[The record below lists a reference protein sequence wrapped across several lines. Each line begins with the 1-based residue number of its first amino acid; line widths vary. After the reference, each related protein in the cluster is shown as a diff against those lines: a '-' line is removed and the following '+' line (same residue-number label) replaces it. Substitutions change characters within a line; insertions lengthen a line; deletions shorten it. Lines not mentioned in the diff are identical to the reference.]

1 MLKYCALLPVLVLA
15 FACGSSDDGDD
26 QGALGTGGT
35 RAIGVTGGSAGS
47 STIGVGGGSSSGG
60 SQGSGASSGTSSTIL
75 PETAE
80 TLRKKAC
87 AARTGEAEV
96 LPTVLQLVVDSSFSM
111 NDRPRNS
118 NETKWDITSDAL
130 ETAIDG
136 LPSTT
141 AVGMLFYPNR
151 STQAGR
157 PEDEPRDIRECVN
170 VDAMIPIETLA
181 EDGSAHRRELARAI
195 EDAGPNGSTPTHDAY
210 RYAYQNGMLAS
221 DLTGNRFMLLITDGA
236 PTFALQCT
244 GGGGPNDPQPTQP
257 IIDDIRA
264 AREEGVRTFIIGSP
278 GSESVNGVDVRAWLA
293 EAAVRGGTARS
304 GCSLNGPDYCH
315 IDLSQNADFA
325 GALNAAFARIL
336 GQIISCSF
344 ELPDPPPGEVLNTEQ
359 INVIYSSGSGGTETL
374 LGRNEDPNCT
384 EGWQLDDSNKLT
396 LCPATCDL
404 VKANP
409 QARIELLF
417 GCDTVDVEPVR

>member
-1 MLKYCALLPVLVLA
+1 MLKYCALLPVVVVA

-26 QGALGTGGT
+26 KALGTGGT
-35 RAIGVTGGSAGS
+35 AAIGVGATGSGMIPIGGSGNA
-47 STIGVGGGSSSGG
+47 GG
-60 SQGSGASSGTSSTIL
+60 SQGSGASSGTSGTIL

-80 TLRKKAC
+80 TLREKAC

-96 LPTVLQLVVDSSFSM
+96 LPTVLQLVVDTSYSM
-111 NDRPRNS
+111 NDRPRNATS
-118 NETKWDITSDAL
+118 TKWDITSDAL

-141 AVGMLFYPNR
+141 AVGVLFYPNR

-157 PEDEPRDIRECVN
+157 PQNEPRDIRECVN
-170 VDAMIPIETLA
+170 VNAMIPIEVLA
-181 EDGSAHRRELARAI
+181 DDGSAHRRELERAI

-210 RYAYQNGMLAS
+210 RYAYRNGMQAS

-236 PTFALQCT
+236 PTFALECT
-244 GGGGPNDPQPTQP
+244 GGGGADDPQPTQP

-264 AREEGVRTFIIGSP
+264 ARDEGVRTFIIGSP
-278 GSESVNGVDVRAWLA
+278 GSESVNGVDVRSWLA

-304 GCSLNGPDYCH
+304 GCSLYGPDYCH
-315 IDLSQNADFA
+315 IDLSQNPDFA

-344 ELPDPPPGEVLNTEQ
+344 ELPSPPPGEVLNPEQ
-359 INVIYSSGSGGTETL
+359 INVIYSTGSGSTETL
-374 LGRNEDPNCT
+374 LGRNEDPNCS
-384 EGWQLDDSNKLT
+384 EGWQLDDDNKLT
-396 LCPATCDL
+396 LCPATCEL

>member
-1 MLKYCALLPVLVLA
+1 MLKYCALLPVLGLA
-15 FACGSSDDGDD
+15 FACGSSDEGDD
-26 QGALGTGGT
+26 KGSLGSGATGGT
-35 RAIGVTGGSAGS
+35 AS
-47 STIGVGGGSSSGG
+47 IGVGGSGSIPIGGSGNSAG
-60 SQGSGASSGTSSTIL
+60 SQGSGATSGSGAIL

-80 TLRKKAC
+80 TLRMKAC
-87 AARTGEAEV
+87 AARTGEAEL
-96 LPTVLQLVVDSSFSM
+96 LPTVLDLVVDTSFSM

-118 NETKWDITSDAL
+118 DQTKWDITSDAL

-141 AVGMLFYPNR
+141 AVGVLFYPNKG
-151 STQAGR
+151 TEAGR

-170 VDAMIPIETLA
+170 IDAMIPIEPLA
-181 EDGSAHRRELARAI
+181 EDGSAHRRQLARAI

-210 RYAYQNGMLAS
+210 RYAYQNGMQAS

-244 GGGGPNDPQPTQP
+244 GGGGPDDPQPTQP

-278 GSESVNGVDVRAWLA
+278 GSESVNGVDVRSWLA

-304 GCSLNGPDYCH
+304 GCSLYGPDYCH

-336 GQIISCSF
+336 GQIVSCSF
-344 ELPDPPPGEVLNTEQ
+344 ELPSPPPGEMLNPDQ
-359 INVIYSSGSGGTETL
+359 INVIYSTGSGSTETL
-374 LGRNEDPNCT
+374 IGRNEDPNCV
-384 EGWQLDDSNKLT
+384 EGWQLDDQNRLT
-396 LCPATCDL
+396 LCSATCDQ
-404 VKANP
+404 VKSNP
-409 QARIELLF
+409 LARIELLF
-417 GCDTVDVEPVR
+417 GCDAVDVEPVR

>member
-1 MLKYCALLPVLVLA
+1 MLKYCALLPVVVLA

-26 QGALGTGGT
+26 GKALGTGGT
-35 RAIGVTGGSAGS
+35 ASIGRGGTGSGIPLGGSGNA
-47 STIGVGGGSSSGG
+47 GG
-60 SQGSGASSGTSSTIL
+60 SQGSGASSGTSGTIL

-80 TLRKKAC
+80 TLRMKAC

-96 LPTVLQLVVDSSFSM
+96 LPTVLQLVVDTSYSM

-118 NETKWDITSDAL
+118 NQTKWDITSDAL

-141 AVGMLFYPNR
+141 AVGVLFYPNR
-151 STQAGR
+151 STQPGR
-157 PEDEPRDIRECVN
+157 PESEARDISACVN
-170 VDAMIPIETLA
+170 VSAMIPIETLA
-181 EDGSAHRRELARAI
+181 DDGSAHRRELERAI

-210 RYAYQNGMLAS
+210 RYAYRNGMQAS

-244 GGGGPNDPQPTQP
+244 GGGGADDPQPTQP

-278 GSESVNGVDVRAWLA
+278 GSESVNGVDVRSWLA

-304 GCSLNGPDYCH
+304 GCSLYGPDYCH

-344 ELPDPPPGEVLNTEQ
+344 ELPTPPAGEVLNTDQ
-359 INVIYSSGSGGTETL
+359 INVIYSTGSGSTETL
-374 LGRNEDPNCT
+374 LGRNEDPNCN
-384 EGWQLDDSNKLT
+384 EGWQLDDDNKLT
-396 LCPATCDL
+396 LCPATCEL